1 MSEIPMKKQN
11 RFPYQVSVKL
21 DDEAREWS
29 TFLKSK
35 GVDVGE
41 LSRQALKEAFE
52 KAAKH
57 FKKSS

>member
-1 MSEIPMKKQN
+1 MKKQN